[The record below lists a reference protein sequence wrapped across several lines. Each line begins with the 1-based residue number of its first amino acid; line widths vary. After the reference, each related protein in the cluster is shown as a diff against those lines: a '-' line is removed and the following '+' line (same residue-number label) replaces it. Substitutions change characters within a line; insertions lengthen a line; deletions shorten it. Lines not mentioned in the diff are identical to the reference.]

1 MFGKVK
7 KILGIEGV
15 KLELILP
22 DKISAVSG
30 IITGI
35 VKLTSI
41 SDDNIIESIKIN
53 LVEKY
58 ARGRGENRLVN
69 EYVMGEL
76 VRKDK
81 IVLSKNDIVEI
92 PFEMDFV
99 FVQSEMDKL
108 ADTNF
113 LVKGI
118 VGLAKKAKG
127 VKSEYTIK
135 AEAKVKGTTLHPF
148 NSQIINLI
156 K

>member
-76 VRKDK
+76 VRKAMAGPSDSDGSF
-81 IVLSKNDIVEI
+81 VLKKFQID
-92 PFEMDFV
+92 V
-99 FVQSEMDKL
+99 FRIQLS
-108 ADTNF
+108 
-113 LVKGI
+113 
-118 VGLAKKAKG
+118 
-127 VKSEYTIK
+127 
-135 AEAKVKGTTLHPF
+135 
-148 NSQIINLI
+148 
-156 K
+156 